1 MSWARVYRKRTDLS
15 TNRFY
20 QALVFMYYLSLK
32 KNNKKKKKKKTQKKQ
47 KTTTRNE
54 DLIPKI

>member
-32 KNNKKKKKKKTQKKQ
+32 KKQNKKHKKTQ